1 VLIAL
6 IISGIA
12 LATVFQA
19 AGETMRATAGAARHQ
34 QALSRALS
42 HLDGVGANL
51 MPGELEGDDG
61 GGFHWHVLVRP
72 IDSTGKQDS
81 AGKPMP
87 STDTLVVIMYAV
99 TVSITWRDGRN
110 ERFVRLDSRRL
121 LTTAPG

>member
-1 VLIAL
+1 MMRARPSSLIRQGGFSLLEVLIAL

-19 AGETMRATAGAARHQ
+19 AGETMRATASAARHQ

-42 HLDGVGANL
+42 HLDGAGVNL
-51 MPGELEGDDG
+51 MPGEQEGDDG

-81 AGKPMP
+81 
-87 STDTLVVIMYAV
+87 
-99 TVSITWRDGRN
+99 
-110 ERFVRLDSRRL
+110 
-121 LTTAPG
+121 